1 MHNVFTDLLLSI
13 FLGLSYNNV
22 GGCGSGRAGLYC
34 QPCSCQLKVRA
45 LVPADIVGTISLDC
59 DWSGQREPAPPP
71 VQVSRPAMDKKKA
84 TKGGA
89 KTKGKK
95 GKKTKKKPD
104 KNLTGD
110 AAAEAKK
117 ELVTALMAKCNM
129 SEDQV
134 RNIVQKYLI

>member
-13 FLGLSYNNV
+13 FLGLSYNNA
-22 GGCGSGRAGLYC
+22 GGCGSGRAQLYC
-34 QPCSCQLKVRA
+34 QPCSRQLKVSSGPRGT
-45 LVPADIVGTISLDC
+45 VGTISLDC

>member
-1 MHNVFTDLLLSI
+1 M
-13 FLGLSYNNV
+13 GE
-22 GGCGSGRAGLYC
+22 
-34 QPCSCQLKVRA
+34 
-45 LVPADIVGTISLDC
+45 
-59 DWSGQREPAPPP
+59 REPAPPP
-71 VQVSRPAMDKKKA
+71 VQVSTPAMDKKKA

-134 RNIVQKYLI
+134 LAQYDAFYQKYPSGRSPRKSLLTRATPASS